1 MGKCY
6 GTEGPRSTSA
16 TFPEVASQLDR
27 VVTFVSQGLDY
38 RNLCIM
44 QICALYLAV
53 QDIGEDAVGVLPT
66 IFVTLL
72 KERYN

>member
-1 MGKCY
+1 MNGRVMGKCY

-38 RNLCIM
+38 RNLCI
-44 QICALYLAV
+44 
-53 QDIGEDAVGVLPT
+53 
-66 IFVTLL
+66 IFSCT
-72 KERYN
+72 RHWGGRSRSIAYNFCYPVKGKI